1 MRQIKIKTNLNII
14 LGPGGFNYEG
24 LASFGWERGAWLNV
38 VEENSNG
45 VRVTL
50 PKAKSPVLI
59 YKHEIEEFR
68 IVEDNS

>member
-1 MRQIKIKTNLNII
+1 MRQIKTNLNTI
-14 LGPGGFNYEG
+14 PGFGGLNYEG
-24 LASFGWERGAWLNV
+24 LASFGWELGAWLDV
-38 VEENSNG
+38 VEEKLDG
-45 VRVTL
+45 VRVIL